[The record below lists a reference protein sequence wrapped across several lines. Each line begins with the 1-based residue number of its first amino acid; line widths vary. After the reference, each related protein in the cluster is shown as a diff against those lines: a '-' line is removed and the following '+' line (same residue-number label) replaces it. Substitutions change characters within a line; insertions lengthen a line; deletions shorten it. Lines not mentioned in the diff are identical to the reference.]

1 MTTDVTINDA
11 KQLRWYLSYKYKGT
25 LSEISIKKLHSEFG
39 MSEDKL
45 PQNKRC
51 DYYIPD
57 IQTVIEFDGE
67 QHFEP
72 VSYYG
77 GLDAFIK
84 TIRNDKLKMNYCFSN
99 GIRVIRLTKGTNVD
113 LLYEALT
120 LTSFELITIRNNQ
133 IHFNNLDEYK
143 RLPKEQLT
151 YTELEM
157 ENIILKARVK
167 HLENLL
173 VKMDSGDEF
182 RSKPDTDTKQLLSDN
197 DQVEGYVA
205 FLEEQG
211 LLNLPYL
218 NISTE
223 YKRFV
228 SWLSNVNPSAS
239 APKIIT
245 FSKEFIHKLVIKG
258 FILIDKQ
265 RRAKSFKSIDYNND
279 VNNAL
284 TEYPVN
290 EKVKSTAR
298 FLENKKNLIDAKSID
313 VENVEL
319 STDNAKDIMLS
330 CYLAYEE
337 NELSIIDKFGDEFEE
352 FLNN

>member
-1 MTTDVTINDA
+1 
-11 KQLRWYLSYKYKGT
+11 
-25 LSEISIKKLHSEFG
+25 

-45 PQNKRC
+45 LQNKRF

-57 IQTVIEFDGE
+57 MQTVIEFDGE

-120 LTSFELITIRNNQ
+120 LTSFKLITIRNNQ

-157 ENIILKARVK
+157 ENIILKTRVK

-173 VKMDSGDEF
+173 VRMDSKDEF
-182 RSKPDTDTKQLLSDN
+182 RSKPDTDTDTKQLLSNN
-197 DQVEGYVA
+197 DHVEGYVT

-218 NISTE
+218 NISSE

-228 SWLSNVNPSAS
+228 NWLSNVNPSAS

-245 FSKEFIHKLVIKG
+245 FSKELINKLVRYGYVK
-258 FILIDKQ
+258 LDKQ
-265 RRAKSFKSIDYNND
+265 RRARSFKSIDYNND

-284 TEYPVN
+284 SEYPVN
-290 EKVKSTAR
+290 EKARSSAR

-319 STDNAKDIMLS
+319 STDNAKDVMLY